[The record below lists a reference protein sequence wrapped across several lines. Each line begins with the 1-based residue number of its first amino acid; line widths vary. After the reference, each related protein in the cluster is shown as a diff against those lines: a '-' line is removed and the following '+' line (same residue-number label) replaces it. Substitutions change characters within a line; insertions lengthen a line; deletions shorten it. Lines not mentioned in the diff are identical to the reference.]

1 MVTKNLIS
9 EKEIL
14 SYDFQVLAG
23 FPSLAMDFME
33 ERIDLN
39 KEFVRQVHGRFV
51 HVWGSS
57 VGGCFY
63 YK

>member
-1 MVTKNLIS
+1 MVTKNLIP

-14 SYDFQVLAG
+14 SYDFQLLAS
-23 FPSLAMDFME
+23 FPSLAVDFMQ

-51 HVWGSS
+51 HVSGSS
-57 VGGCFY
+57 FGGCFY
-63 YK
+63 Y